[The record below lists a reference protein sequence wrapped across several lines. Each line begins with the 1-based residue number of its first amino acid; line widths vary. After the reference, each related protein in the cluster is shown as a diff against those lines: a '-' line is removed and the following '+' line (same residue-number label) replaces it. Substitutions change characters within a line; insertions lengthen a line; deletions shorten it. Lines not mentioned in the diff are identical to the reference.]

1 MPMFYG
7 QIMIQNYLEMPGVS
21 FCAVG
26 DYNSDEAPLQVS
38 EFGQGK
44 EIDQLI
50 SKIYLEGGG
59 GGGYTESYE
68 TAAYFYTE
76 YVETPLSEMPFFFIT
91 GDEAFYEKIPAET
104 VRKMTGRDPDYD
116 VNSQEAWKN
125 LMKRY
130 NVFLIKKPYHNEK
143 NELIIKKQWYST
155 IGKERV
161 LEIETPKAC
170 IDVILGAIAITSGTR
185 NLETYIND
193 MEKRDQSQQRIIE
206 VSKALKL
213 YADMIEKREIIP
225 VKSGS
230 SSNTISTNYPN
241 SNVKE
246 VVNKLQGMDM
256 LDDDNSKYLNSLKD
270 MKKTFNDRIPNELL
284 CPITEEL
291 FFDPVM
297 TCDGQ
302 TYERKAIEYWLQ
314 SHDTSPVTN
323 IKLQSKN
330 LIPNLIIK
338 KLVKEYFEKNSK

>member
-1 MPMFYG
+1 
-7 QIMIQNYLEMPGVS
+7 
-21 FCAVG
+21 
-26 DYNSDEAPLQVS
+26 
-38 EFGQGK
+38 
-44 EIDQLI
+44 
-50 SKIYLEGGG
+50 
-59 GGGYTESYE
+59 
-68 TAAYFYTE
+68 
-76 YVETPLSEMPFFFIT
+76 
-91 GDEAFYEKIPAET
+91 
-104 VRKMTGRDPDYD
+104 
-116 VNSQEAWKN
+116 
-125 LMKRY
+125 
-130 NVFLIKKPYHNEK
+130 
-143 NELIIKKQWYST
+143 
-155 IGKERV
+155 
-161 LEIETPKAC
+161 
-170 IDVILGAIAITSGTR
+170 
-185 NLETYIND
+185 